1 MYDYIKGIVT
11 NIVSN
16 AIILDNNGIGY
27 LIYTP
32 NPYSFHEGNE
42 YKVFVFQN
50 VTRVKSCC
58 IISTEQ
64 LPGGRFGY

>member
-32 NPYSFHEGNE
+32 NPYSFHEW
-42 YKVFVFQN
+42 K
-50 VTRVKSCC
+50 
-58 IISTEQ
+58 
-64 LPGGRFGY
+64 

>member
-42 YKVFVFQN
+42 YKVLFFKMLKKMSYHYMGLKVLKKKNF
-50 VTRVKSCC
+50 S
-58 IISTEQ
+58 
-64 LPGGRFGY
+64 

>member
-27 LIYTP
+27 LEK
-32 NPYSFHEGNE
+32 F
-42 YKVFVFQN
+42 YKLKGKKWK
-50 VTRVKSCC
+50 R
-58 IISTEQ
+58 
-64 LPGGRFGY
+64 